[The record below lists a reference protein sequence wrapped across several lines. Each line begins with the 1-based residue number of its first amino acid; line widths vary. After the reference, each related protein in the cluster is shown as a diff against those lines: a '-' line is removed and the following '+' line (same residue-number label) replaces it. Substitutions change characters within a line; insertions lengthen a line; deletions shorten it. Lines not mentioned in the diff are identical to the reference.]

1 MSNQGS
7 GSEYS
12 LTKIGDTLLI
22 SPYMALHDSE
32 IIRMTNDLLDLLGK
46 GNINNLIMDVSG
58 IITVDSFLI
67 RAVGELTNAARFLG
81 VRVVISG
88 IRPDTAITLVE
99 LGISFPDV
107 RTSLNLEEAMKLLKD
122 EKY

>member
-1 MSNQGS
+1 MSIEGS

-32 IIRMTNDLLDLLGK
+32 IIRMTNDILDLLGEGK
-46 GNINNLIMDVSG
+46 INNLIIDVSG

-67 RAVGELTNAARFLG
+67 RAVGELANSARLLG
-81 VRVVISG
+81 VSVVISG

-107 RTSLNLEEAMKLLKD
+107 KTALNLEEAMKFLKD
-122 EKY
+122 ETS